1 MSVDERKQMWQDR
14 IDAYRSSGV
23 PSVKAWCKQNQV
35 GVQSMYSWM
44 KRLETEP
51 THVAYPLTQWVA
63 IDSSNSIEETATLT
77 VKVGD
82 VSIEIKEGFSHSL
95 LNEVLQV
102 LQSHVK

>member
-1 MSVDERKQMWQDR
+1 MFVFTEYLFS
-14 IDAYRSSGV
+14 YV
-23 PSVKAWCKQNQV
+23 PS
-35 GVQSMYSWM
+35 
-44 KRLETEP
+44 
-51 THVAYPLTQWVA
+51 AYPLKQWVA
-63 IDSSNSIEETATLT
+63 IDSSNLIEDTATLT

>member
-14 IDAYRSSGV
+14 INAYRSSRV

-44 KRLETEP
+44 KRLKTEA
-51 THVAYPLTQWVA
+51 THVAYPLKQWVA
-63 IDSSNSIEETATLT
+63 IDSSNLIEDTATLT

-95 LNEVLQV
+95 LNEVLQF